1 MAIRILSIDGG
12 GIRGILPG
20 EILVSLEHK
29 LKVKSGNPDAR
40 IGEYFDLI
48 AGTSTGA
55 VLGAAYVCPNKK
67 GKPKFTAQ
75 EAVNI
80 YLKEGDK
87 VFESGTW
94 PYFDKLKLL
103 RGEKYST
110 HELERVLKK
119 YFGKTTLSK
128 LLKPTC
134 FVSYDINKREQI
146 IFRQH
151 CAIVRK
157 EDFLVRDLLRGSTA
171 APTYFEPAR
180 IYSLPPLNKKYAL
193 VDGGMVA
200 SDPALCAYSEAI
212 KFTGISGIKDMIIV
226 SLGTGKQLKSYKYKE
241 VKDWGIFNW
250 TRPTIDIA
258 LNGGAQMTH
267 YYLKQITSTVENT
280 EYYRLQPNLYNA
292 DPAMDNASAENLRK
306 LKKSGQQNAKDFD
319 HELDEIAFT
328 LVNTHGSHEYQQY
341 NR

>member
-40 IGEYFDLI
+40 IGDFFDLI

-55 VLGAAYVCPNKK
+55 VLGAAYICPDKE
-67 GKPKFTAQ
+67 GKPKFSAQ

-80 YLKEGDK
+80 YLKEGGK
-87 VFESGTW
+87 VFDTGIW
-94 PYFDKLKLL
+94 PYLDKLKLL

-110 HELERVLKK
+110 HELEKVLKK
-119 YFGKTTLSK
+119 YFGNTKLSK

-134 FVSYDINKREQI
+134 FVSYDIKKREQI

-151 CAIVRK
+151 CAIVRH
-157 EDFLVRDLLRGSTA
+157 EDFLVRDLLQGSTA

-180 IYSLPPLNKKYAL
+180 INSLPPRNKKYVL
-193 VDGGMVA
+193 IDGGMVA

-212 KFTGISGIKDMIIV
+212 KFTGVSGIKDMIIV

-241 VKDWGIFNW
+241 AKNWGILNW
-250 TRPTIDIA
+250 ARPTIDIA

-267 YYLKQITSTVENT
+267 YYLKQISSTVENT
-280 EYYRLQPNLYNA
+280 KYYRIQPDLYKA
-292 DPAMDNASAENLRK
+292 DPAMDNASPENIKK
-306 LKKSGQQNAKDFD
+306 LKKSGKKNAEFFD
-319 HELDEIAFT
+319 DELDEIAT
-328 LVNTHGSHEYQQY
+328 ILVNTQANHEYHL
-341 NR
+341 